1 MFCYTLHVQS
11 EGYSRNRGTRVF
23 LCASGPD
30 ESGKQALDWALE
42 SLVQDGDELIV
53 FRGVDSEELEKE
65 HDQYRED
72 ARDLMRYIQEKC
84 VEDDAERKLSIIV
97 EYIAGKV
104 PQTIDRLISLYRPD
118 SIVVGTRGQ
127 RGMMQAWGAAFGAPG
142 KLGSVSRYC
151 LSHSPVPIIVVRPEE
166 KVRKTMAKR
175 RADPKRGSHFE
186 KNACL
191 AWRPD
196 TACTALYFT
205 TSNFKLYTSTAIMAV
220 KPTTK
225 AMHNSPSNKGKKAAS
240 SIGAPAQ
247 HNQSSRKGKKA
258 WRKNVDIGDVE
269 VGMEELREEE
279 RVTGSILQKKT
290 NEELFQVDVKGDE
303 HIRRTQPKFS
313 KALLTSTKILA
324 QRSAV
329 PAVITR
335 TTANPLKRKNLTYE
349 EKGRL
354 LRMGKRPRKGPFNAV
369 IDHTEM
375 GAGSAMLEVSEA
387 AKNSGTHDVWGDSS
401 VQGTKV
407 KHPKTP
413 NPRSLIALPAVPTP
427 HEGTSYNPL
436 VTSHLELLR
445 TAHEIEE
452 RRLKETEKLAEMKRR
467 GGCRPGDDRQLIDD
481 ADAELEADDGK
492 ELPPV
497 KKMPERKTKQE
508 RRKASRLRAEKRAL
522 AERAARKRMLASVD
536 SAKALRKAFGRNLA
550 ARERLR
556 VQKQEKMQEKLRQGL
571 AGQRLGKHKVPEG
584 EVDVQLGEE
593 LTESLRALKPE
604 GNLFRDRFLSMQHRA
619 LIEPRVPVL
628 PRRRKMKIKE
638 YEKHS
643 YKRFDRDQ

>member
-1 MFCYTLHVQS
+1 
-11 EGYSRNRGTRVF
+11 
-23 LCASGPD
+23 
-30 ESGKQALDWALE
+30 
-42 SLVQDGDELIV
+42 
-53 FRGVDSEELEKE
+53 
-65 HDQYRED
+65 
-72 ARDLMRYIQEKC
+72 
-84 VEDDAERKLSIIV
+84 
-97 EYIAGKV
+97 
-104 PQTIDRLISLYRPD
+104 
-118 SIVVGTRGQ
+118 
-127 RGMMQAWGAAFGAPG
+127 
-142 KLGSVSRYC
+142 
-151 LSHSPVPIIVVRPEE
+151 
-166 KVRKTMAKR
+166 
-175 RADPKRGSHFE
+175 
-186 KNACL
+186 
-191 AWRPD
+191 
-196 TACTALYFT
+196 
-205 TSNFKLYTSTAIMAV
+205 MAV

-303 HIRRTQPKFS
+303 HVRRTQPKFS

-452 RRLKETEKLAEMKRR
+452 RRLKETEKLAEMKRKIDAARTAAVLEDAEGVAR
-467 GGCRPGDDRQLIDD
+467 GMTVQLIDD